1 MSRDHIIPRFILRGF
16 VLDPT
21 ENKKHQKIMIYDKET
36 KQLFVEEINDAYALE
51 DFNSPETERYLANKY
66 ESKVAKLFQR
76 ISETVNKDQ
85 KFVAFSESE
94 YKLLI
99 RFFVIMWRRNDIQLE
114 KAKEMASQFDNIMK
128 SLSGVNYNKLFNAK
142 YDGQSVEKIFNDNIE
157 DIRVSFYDKVIR
169 ETTNDDP
176 TVLKTIRYYRPI
188 IVENKSKIH
197 FLLHNTYSTL
207 RYMVPKNQ
215 LEVSEADVPSI
226 MLYPISRTLCFC
238 LLYNGKGTELSKDT
252 IDIPIECWNSDDDI
266 KLHFIHGYITPTAKS
281 FIVDETN
288 VEFVKESMT

>member
-1 MSRDHIIPRFILRGF
+1 
-16 VLDPT
+16 
-21 ENKKHQKIMIYDKET
+21 MIYDKET
-36 KQLFVEEINDAYALE
+36 KQPFVEEINDAYALE
-51 DFNSPETERYLANKY
+51 DFNSDETERYLANKY
-66 ESKVAKLFQR
+66 ESKVAKFFRR
-76 ISETVNKDQ
+76 ISETVDMDQ
-85 KFVAFSESE
+85 KLVTFSESE

-114 KAKEMASQFDNIMK
+114 KAKEMASQFENIMK

-142 YDGQSVEKIFNDNIE
+142 CDGQSFEKILNDNID
-157 DIRVSFYDKVIR
+157 DIRVAFYDKVIR

-176 TVLKTIRYYRPI
+176 TVLKTIRHYRPV

-215 LEVSEADVPSI
+215 SEVSEADVPSI
-226 MLYPISRTLCFC
+226 MLYPISKTLCFC
-238 LLYNGKGTELSKDT
+238 LLYNEKGTEFFKNT
-252 IDIPIECWNSDDDI
+252 IDVPIECWSRDDDI
-266 KLHFIHGYITPTAKS
+266 KLHFIDGYITQTAKS

-288 VEFVKESMT
+288 VEFVKRSLNCLIPKNR

>member
-1 MSRDHIIPRFILRGF
+1 
-16 VLDPT
+16 
-21 ENKKHQKIMIYDKET
+21 MIYDKET